1 MHEEESATVAVA
13 VAVAVAVV
21 EVWTP
26 AAEEGFVAGDVVG
39 NGWPDRNFPS
49 RVFCT
54 VRRASISGTP
64 RPMSCPREGKPTPPR
79 PQRKH
84 HSL

>member
-1 MHEEESATVAVA
+1 MHEEESATVA